1 MPQIVQ
7 FFHPG
12 SQQGAGN
19 KNHGELEW
27 KKLEKPHARKF
38 LKATGTAIDKN
49 NEEIHDELTFWGEWE
64 AKTKFQKTKLNI
76 EEQVDLGDLS
86 EEEQEKAKI
95 ENKDVW
101 PKNVFTPVY
110 PNGQGEQNTDPI
122 VFGKNWY
129 YSNCKQ
135 QKLKKILEDG
145 SIIIFGSAKN
155 GKMII
160 DTVFVVDSSE
170 EYGSRDLTDE
180 KLLKKLA
187 IDPLKEIPKNDPN
200 WKAKNG
206 DAGFDFAPLR
216 LYTARKYSKDNKKLF
231 SFVPAKL
238 YDNNFGNCV
247 FKRIAL
253 NLKKEFPCLEKWCEE
268 PKSGAAMNV
277 YVSDVDINTRNKIWD
292 YIKNEVLQEGLLLG
306 VDFKEPADK

>member
-1 MPQIVQ
+1 
-7 FFHPG
+7 
-12 SQQGAGN
+12 
-19 KNHGELEW
+19 
-27 KKLEKPHARKF
+27 
-38 LKATGTAIDKN
+38 
-49 NEEIHDELTFWGEWE
+49 
-64 AKTKFQKTKLNI
+64 
-76 EEQVDLGDLS
+76 
-86 EEEQEKAKI
+86 
-95 ENKDVW
+95 
-101 PKNVFTPVY
+101 
-110 PNGQGEQNTDPI
+110 
-122 VFGKNWY
+122 
-129 YSNCKQ
+129 
-135 QKLKKILEDG
+135 
-145 SIIIFGSAKN
+145 
-155 GKMII
+155 MII

-216 LYTARKYSKDNKKLF
+216 LYTARKYSKDNNKLF

-253 NLKKEFPCLEKWCEE
+253 NLKKEFPCLEKWCKE

-277 YVSDVDINTRNKIWD
+277 YVSDVDVNTRNRIWD

-306 VDFKEPADK
+306 VDFEEPADK